1 MLKINREVLDEALK
15 VKKTTYGQMSFFLQ
29 KSKSYV
35 SYQMNAHNC
44 EFREEHIEIMCAILG
59 ITKDELLY
67 KEPEVLALPE
77 PEVEV
82 IEPPT
87 IGVNSLT
94 QAISELGDRLVEAIN
109 EQTKIEQSIKE
120 SMFNINNMLVMLCKE
135 LGVKAEAD
143 AVKVVKKG
151 DK

>member
-1 MLKINREVLDEALK
+1 MLKINREVLDEALN
-15 VKKTTYGQMSFFLQ
+15 VKKMTYGQMSRFLQ

-59 ITKDELLY
+59 IAKDELIY

-94 QAISELGDRLVEAIN
+94 QAISELGDRLVDAIN

>member
-1 MLKINREVLDEALK
+1 MIKINRTVLDEALK
-15 VKKTTYGQMSFFLQ
+15 SKEMTYGQMSYFLQ
-29 KSKSYV
+29 KSQSYV
-35 SYQMNAHNC
+35 SYQINRHNC
-44 EFREEHIEIMCAILG
+44 EFRDEHISIMCAILG
-59 ITKDELLY
+59 IEKDELLY
-67 KEPEVLALPE
+67 KEEVLALPE